1 MLNVKVLS
9 GSMIAALL
17 ALGSYLGAIS
27 RPGAAV
33 AHVGTK
39 ALPEVVKV
47 AQKTPSASLTI
58 SERGIGAAKLG
69 MTFGEL
75 KKALGSTAQFKVE
88 SSFADFNAVAVS
100 QSGKVEYRIIYP
112 ASNRITYPALTKLKD
127 TDVIES
133 LMTDNPNYKTVEGVG
148 PGMTLKQAEAIYGKA
163 TLSYNVDNESR
174 EGVVFAN
181 QPTKKFWFAPKAEGS
196 DYAGV
201 YGASQGSF
209 HQTNKY
215 QPNAVIRN
223 VSVRK

>member
-1 MLNVKVLS
+1 MLNVKLLS
-9 GSMIAALL
+9 GSMIAVLL
-17 ALGSYLGAIS
+17 AIGSYLGGIS

-39 ALPEVVKV
+39 ALPEVAKV
-47 AQKTPSASLTI
+47 AQKTPAASLTI

-75 KKALGSTAQFKVE
+75 KKALGSTALFKVE
-88 SSFADFNAVAVS
+88 SSVMVDFDGVAVS
-100 QSGKVEYRIIYP
+100 QSGKVQYWIIYP
-112 ASNRITYPALTKLKD
+112 GRTKLKD
-127 TDVIES
+127 ADVIEL

-163 TLSYNVDNESR
+163 TLGYNTSYESV
-174 EGVVFAN
+174 EGIVFAN
-181 QPTKKFWFAPKAEGS
+181 QPNNKKISFAPKAEGRQ
-196 DYAGV
+196 YAGV
-201 YGASQGSF
+201 YGASQDSF

-223 VSVRK
+223 VIVRK